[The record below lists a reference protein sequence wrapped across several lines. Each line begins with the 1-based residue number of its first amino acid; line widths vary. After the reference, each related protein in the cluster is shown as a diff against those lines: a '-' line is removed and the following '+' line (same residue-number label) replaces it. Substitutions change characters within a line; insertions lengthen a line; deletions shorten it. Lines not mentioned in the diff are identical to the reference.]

1 MDTVAT
7 RTTIIRQ
14 MTASPEPFS
23 LAGALRRAF
32 AYALITLPMFA
43 LWELA
48 HVRLYT
54 IWVDAGPDAAW
65 RAALHCS
72 LGDAVIAVAC
82 ALAAALLARALPWLA
97 RTHRTDAVIVAL
109 GLLTTIAIEWISTRW
124 LGRWAYR
131 EIMPVDPIL
140 GIGLSPLAQWIV
152 VPVAA
157 LWILRR
163 RSGPK
168 RLAG

>member
-1 MDTVAT
+1 M
-7 RTTIIRQ
+7 
-14 MTASPEPFS
+14 
-23 LAGALRRAF
+23 
-32 AYALITLPMFA
+32 
-43 LWELA
+43 
-48 HVRLYT
+48 H
-54 IWVDAGPDAAW
+54 AAW